1 MGNLPGSP
9 AASMTSALQRPLDLP
24 RLVMRRASW
33 VALGAWLLMLVLGL
47 QRAGLDMEQ
56 EVAAARTMAELVSR
70 LAQPSSTS
78 DADFIAA
85 LQRVL
90 QTQAP
95 RHLSLTVHDADSDVR
110 LTTADDEPLTPPLS
124 WLVHLHR
131 ALVPTHEPA
140 PVSWPLRRDGGRL
153 WTVTVRVSHES
164 ERAEAVTNLAALL
177 ALGALGSV
185 ALLLAMGWN
194 VHRAFS
200 PMRSLLGAIAALR
213 DDDAQALRALPP
225 MPIGEL
231 QAIASALRELA
242 GALEAAER
250 QRRALSQQVLTLQE
264 DERQRIARE
273 LHDEFGQRLTALRAD
288 AAWLSHR
295 VASDAQAQR
304 VVATMSDQC
313 EALQSE
319 IRLLLRRLSP
329 TGGSEGAAD
338 LLRLQRLLEDL
349 IAAWNASPGQAV
361 RFELVLLA
369 NDGQGHAL
377 AWPAAEQARSCALPH
392 ELCLALYRISQE
404 ALTNVARHAEAS
416 RATLQ
421 LTLQQRAEGDLLQWQ
436 VSDDGSGLDSLQVAL
451 QRGNGLAGI
460 RQRVWALGS
469 DLECN
474 AARAVASGSCGLCL
488 RALFRLP
495 TTHSPEVIDGF
506 VPA

>member
-1 MGNLPGSP
+1 
-9 AASMTSALQRPLDLP
+9 
-24 RLVMRRASW
+24 MRRAGW
-33 VALGAWLLMLVLGL
+33 VALGAWLLMLALGL
-47 QRAGLDMEQ
+47 ERAGLDMER

-70 LAQPSSTS
+70 LAQPSTTS

-85 LQRVL
+85 LQRIL
-90 QTQAP
+90 QAQAP
-95 RHLSLTVHDADSDVR
+95 RHLSLAVRDADGAVR
-110 LTTADDEPLTPPLS
+110 LSTADDEPSTPPMS
-124 WLVHLHR
+124 WLVQLHR
-131 ALVPTHEPA
+131 ALAPVHEPA
-140 PVSWPLRRDGGRL
+140 PVSWPLPRDGGRV
-153 WTVTVRVSHES
+153 WTVTVRVSHAS

-185 ALLLAMGWN
+185 ALLLAMAWN
-194 VHRAFS
+194 VQRAFR

-213 DDDAQALRALPP
+213 DDDAEALRALPP

-242 GALEAAER
+242 GTLEATER

-273 LHDEFGQRLTALRAD
+273 LHDEFAQRLTALRAD

-295 VASDAQAQR
+295 VAGDALAHG

-313 EALQSE
+313 QALQSE
-319 IRLLLRRLSP
+319 IRLLLMRLSP
-329 TGGSEGAAD
+329 TGGSEDAAD

-349 IAAWNASPGQAV
+349 VAAWNASPGQAA

-369 NDGQGHAL
+369 NDGQGRAL

-404 ALTNVARHAEAS
+404 ALTNVARHAGAS
-416 RATLQ
+416 RAKLQ
-421 LTLQQRAEGDLLQWQ
+421 LTLQRRVDGDLLQWQ
-436 VSDDGSGLDSLQVAL
+436 VSDDGSGLGSLQLAL

-469 DLECN
+469 DLECDSARPVAN
-474 AARAVASGSCGLCL
+474 GAAGVCL

-495 TTHSPEVIDGF
+495 TTHSPEAIDGF